1 MTEVTDKAPSYV
13 CPACHGALATAG
25 SSLACGQCRKNY
37 PISFCV
43 ADFSESRYYDT
54 FTPGQALSE
63 SDLEGLRN
71 EIPGVTARIRDYYF
85 PLLQREGRAPGRSL
99 RVLDSGCGNGLSVD
113 LLTQNGLDGWGVDLS
128 ALRKWQWRERIR
140 RDRLACADS
149 LRLPFPEGFFDAVL
163 CSGVLEHVG
172 VRESRTDRYRVSVLK
187 ERDSERI
194 RFLREHARVLAP
206 GGVLWLDFPNGACPI
221 DFWHS
226 SRAGTPRWHSRNEGF
241 LPTVAEIRRY
251 SAALPGRW
259 HVTPRG
265 PAGRLQFHQVSRH
278 WYGKLLA
285 RPMALWLRL
294 LGVRPFSA
302 LIATGLNPYLV
313 LELRRER

>member
-1 MTEVTDKAPSYV
+1 VRAKASFGCGHCNKSYPV
-13 CPACHGALATAG
+13 L
-25 SSLACGQCRKNY
+25 SD
-37 PISFCV
+37 V
-43 ADFSESRYYDT
+43 ADFSGGHYYDN

-63 SDLEGLRN
+63 SEMEGLSN
-71 EIPGVTARIRDYYF
+71 ELPGAAARIRGYYL
-85 PLLQREGRAPGRSL
+85 PLLERERTAANRPS

-113 LLTQNGLDGWGVDLS
+113 LLTDGGFESWGVDLS

-140 RDRLACADS
+140 RDHLSCADS
-149 LRLPFPEGFFDAVL
+149 FRLPFADGFFDAIV

-172 VRESRTDRYRVSVLK
+172 VRESREGRYRLTVL
-187 ERDSERI
+187 EDRDSERI
-194 RFLREHARVLAP
+194 RFLNEQVRVLAP
-206 GGVLWLDFPNGACPI
+206 RGVIWLDFPNGSFPI

-226 SRAGTPRWHSRNEGF
+226 DRPGAPRWHSRSEGF

-251 SAALPGRW
+251 VSALPGKW
-259 HVTPRG
+259 NVTPRG
-265 PAGRLQFHQVSRH
+265 PAGRLQFRQVSRH

-302 LIATGLNPYLV
+302 LLQSGLNPFLV
-313 LELRRER
+313 LELRRLQ